1 MPTLTSGLGDL
12 LMRSTLRMAL
22 LAPALTLLA
31 IGASTSRAE
40 EVVEESPPDCFSEQR
55 VHETTVILEALST
68 GADEIARQLVEDSA
82 SPQTI
87 YSATRQLVLV
97 ERMRRR
103 LGASDVE
110 CPVAMDSMARDF
122 AILERTFDGF
132 ANGNA
137 ELEIDKV
144 GSEKAQGLLTQI
156 APIVDALGERLK
168 SPE

>member
-1 MPTLTSGLGDL
+1 MK
-12 LMRSTLRMAL
+12 STLRTAL

-31 IGASTSRAE
+31 FGAATPRAE
-40 EVVEESPPDCFSEQR
+40 EVVEETSPDCFTEQR
-55 VHETTVILEALST
+55 VHETTVILEALAA

-82 SPQTI
+82 APKTI
-87 YSATRQLVLV
+87 YSATRQLVFV

-122 AILERTFDGF
+122 AILERTFDAF
-132 ANGNA
+132 ENGNA
-137 ELEIDKV
+137 EIEIDKV
-144 GSEKAQGLLTQI
+144 GSEKAQGLLTEI

-168 SPE
+168 NPNLPL